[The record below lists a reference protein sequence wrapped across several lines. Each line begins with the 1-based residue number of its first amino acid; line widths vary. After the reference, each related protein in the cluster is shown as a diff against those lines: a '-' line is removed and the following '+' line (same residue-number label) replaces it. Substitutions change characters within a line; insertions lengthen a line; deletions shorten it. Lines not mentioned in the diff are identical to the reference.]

1 MLSEKK
7 RILIVDD
14 EKDTVDLAEMVLEE
28 FYHVFTLNNG
38 EEAIDFLT
46 HHKEKPHLVILD
58 ILMPK
63 INGIEVCRWIKQH
76 SQLKHIPVILFT
88 VMARK
93 KDQLEGKKAGCDD
106 FITKPISIDD
116 LLALLETYLN

>member
-1 MLSEKK
+1 
-7 RILIVDD
+7 
-14 EKDTVDLAEMVLEE
+14 
-28 FYHVFTLNNG
+28 
-38 EEAIDFLT
+38 
-46 HHKEKPHLVILD
+46 
-58 ILMPK
+58 MPK

-76 SQLKHIPVILFT
+76 PQLKHIPVILFT
-88 VMARK
+88 VIARK